1 MKKIFALLLALLML
15 ASVLAGCASEQVN
28 NDTNPETK
36 PDASANTDVN
46 AKPAAEKAPEK
57 SLKIVTTIFP
67 EYDWVREVLGDQAEN
82 DELTM
87 LLDNGVDLHSYQ
99 PTADDIVKISDCDL
113 FIYVGGES
121 DGWVDDALKNAT
133 NKNMKVIDLL
143 EVLGDSVK
151 AEEVVEGMQ
160 ETEHDHAHDHSKE
173 VSTFEDHEV
182 QDRSLSDWA
191 GSWQSAYPFALDGTL
206 DGAFAAMAEEGEMT
220 ADEYKTYYQ
229 NGYKTDI
236 TNIDI
241 AGDHIAFTYEDGKKV
256 GSDYKYIGYYI
267 QNWSTGTKAAMYRFE
282 AVDRTSG
289 APICIEFNDHMIES
303 AAPEHFHIRMS
314 NESFDA
320 IIDPENSWPTF
331 FPADMTGEEICEHM
345 EGHDHEHEEEA
356 DEHVWLSLK
365 NAETLVGAISDAL
378 QELDPDNKDTY
389 AANASAYIEKLSAL
403 DGAYQSAVDGAA
415 RKTVLFG
422 DRFPFRY
429 LVDDYGLSY
438 YAAFAGCSAE
448 SEASFE
454 TVSFLAKKV
463 DELGLPCVL
472 TIEGKNHKLAET
484 IVRNTAAKNQ
494 KVLTM
499 DSMQSTTSE
508 DVANG
513 TTYLSVMEQ
522 NLSVLKEAL
531 D

>member
-1 MKKIFALLLALLML
+1 MKKMIPLFLVLTMVVGL
-15 ASVLAGCASEQVN
+15 LAGCGKKN
-28 NDTNPETK
+28 
-36 PDASANTDVN
+36 
-46 AKPAAEKAPEK
+46 AAETGESDSNKL
-57 SLKIVTTIFP
+57 SVVTTIFP
-67 EYDWVREVLGDQAEN
+67 EYDWVKEILGDKAEST
-82 DELTM
+82 DLTM

-121 DGWVDDALKNAT
+121 DKWVDDALKEAT
-133 NKNMKVIDLL
+133 NKDMKVIDLL

-151 AEEVVEGMQ
+151 TEETVEGMQ
-160 ETEHDHAHDHSKE
+160 ETEHAHDHSKE

-206 DGAFAAMAEEGEMT
+206 DDAFAAMAEEGEMT
-220 ADEYKTYYQ
+220 ADKYKTYYQ

-289 APICIEFNDHMIES
+289 APVYIEFNDHMIES

-320 IIDPENSWPTF
+320 IVDPEKSWPTF
-331 FPADMTGEEICEHM
+331 FPADMTGEDLCEHM
-345 EGHDHEHEEEA
+345 EGHGHDHDHEEEA

-365 NAETLVGAISDAL
+365 NAKTLVRAISDAL

-389 AANASAYIEKLSAL
+389 AANTSAYIEKLSAL

-438 YAAFAGCSAE
+438 YAAFTGCSAE

-463 DELGLPCVL
+463 DELKLPCVL
-472 TIEGKNHKLAET
+472 TIEGKNYKIAET
-484 IVRNTAAKNQ
+484 IVENTAEKNQ
-494 KVLTM
+494 KILTM

-522 NLSVLKEAL
+522 NLGVLKEAL

>member
-1 MKKIFALLLALLML
+1 MKKMIPLFLVLTMVVGL
-15 ASVLAGCASEQVN
+15 LAGCGKKN
-28 NDTNPETK
+28 
-36 PDASANTDVN
+36 
-46 AKPAAEKAPEK
+46 AAETGESDSNKL
-57 SLKIVTTIFP
+57 SVVTTIFP
-67 EYDWVREVLGDQAEN
+67 EYDWVKEILGDKAEST
-82 DELTM
+82 DLTM

-113 FIYVGGES
+113 FVYVGGES
-121 DGWVDDALKNAT
+121 DKWVDDALKEAT
-133 NKNMKVIDLL
+133 NKDMKVIDLL

-151 AEEVVEGMQ
+151 TEETVEGMQ
-160 ETEHDHAHDHSKE
+160 ETEHAHDHSKE

-206 DGAFAAMAEEGEMT
+206 DDAFAAMAEEGEMT

-267 QNWSTGTKAAMYRFE
+267 QNWSTGTKAAMYRFG

-289 APICIEFNDHMIES
+289 APIYIEFNDHMIES

-320 IIDPENSWPTF
+320 IVDPEKSWPTF
-331 FPADMTGEEICEHM
+331 FPADMTGEDLCEHM
-345 EGHDHEHEEEA
+345 EGHGHDHDHEEEA

-365 NAETLVGAISDAL
+365 NAKTLVRAISDAL

-389 AANASAYIEKLSAL
+389 AANTSAYIEKLSAL

-438 YAAFAGCSAE
+438 YAAFTGCSAE

-463 DELGLPCVL
+463 DELKLPCVL
-472 TIEGKNHKLAET
+472 TIEGKNYKIAET
-484 IVRNTAAKNQ
+484 IVENTAEKNQ
-494 KVLTM
+494 KILTM

-522 NLSVLKEAL
+522 NLSMLKEAL
-531 D
+531 G

>member
-1 MKKIFALLLALLML
+1 MKKMIPLFLVLTMAVGL
-15 ASVLAGCASEQVN
+15 LAGCGKKN
-28 NDTNPETK
+28 
-36 PDASANTDVN
+36 
-46 AKPAAEKAPEK
+46 AAEKGESDSNK
-57 SLKIVTTIFP
+57 LSVVTTIFP
-67 EYDWVREVLGDQAEN
+67 EYDWVKEILGDKAGST
-82 DELTM
+82 DLTM
-87 LLDNGVDLHSYQ
+87 LLSSGVDLHSYQ

-113 FIYVGGES
+113 FVYVGGES
-121 DGWVDDALKNAT
+121 DGWVESVLKNAD
-133 NKNMKVIDLL
+133 NKNVKVINLL
-143 EVLGDSVK
+143 NVLGDSVK
-151 AEEVVEGMQ
+151 TEETVEGMQ
-160 ETEHDHAHDHSKE
+160 ETEHAHDHSKE

-206 DGAFAAMAEEGEMT
+206 DDAFAAMAEEGEMT

-236 TNIDI
+236 TNIGI
-241 AGDHIAFTYEDGKKV
+241 EGDHIAFTYEDGKKV

-289 APICIEFNDHMIES
+289 APIYIEFNDHMIES

-320 IIDPENSWPTF
+320 IVDPEKSWPTF
-331 FPADMTGEEICEHM
+331 FPADMTGEDLCEHM
-345 EGHDHEHEEEA
+345 EGHGHEEEA

-365 NAETLVGAISDAL
+365 NAKTLVDAISNAL
-378 QELDPDNKDTY
+378 QELDPDNKDAY
-389 AANASAYIEKLSAL
+389 AANAAAYIEKLSAL

-429 LVDDYGLSY
+429 LVDDYGLRY

-463 DELGLPCVL
+463 DELKLPCVL
-472 TIEGKNHKLAET
+472 TIEGKSHKIAET
-484 IVRNTAAKNQ
+484 IVENTAEKNQ
-494 KVLTM
+494 KILTM
-499 DSMQSTTSE
+499 DSMQSMTSE

-522 NLSVLKEAL
+522 NLSMLKEAL
-531 D
+531 G

>member
-1 MKKIFALLLALLML
+1 MKKVISLFLVLAMAVGL
-15 ASVLAGCASEQVN
+15 LAGCGKKN
-28 NDTNPETK
+28 
-36 PDASANTDVN
+36 
-46 AKPAAEKAPEK
+46 AAETGEADSDK
-57 SLKIVTTIFP
+57 LKVVTTIFP
-67 EYDWVREVLGDQAEN
+67 EYDWVREILGDKAGST
-82 DELTM
+82 DLTM
-87 LLDNGVDLHSYQ
+87 LLSNGVDLHSYQ
-99 PTADDIVKISDCDL
+99 PTADDIVKISDCDI
-113 FIYVGGES
+113 FVHVGGES
-121 DGWVDDALKNAT
+121 DGWVENVLKNAA
-133 NKNMKVIDLL
+133 NKDMKVINLL
-143 EVLGDSVK
+143 DVLGDSVK
-151 AEEVVEGMQ
+151 TEETVEGMQ
-160 ETEHDHAHDHSKE
+160 ETEHAHDHSKE

-206 DGAFAAMAEEGEMT
+206 DDAFAAMAEEGEMT

-289 APICIEFNDHMIES
+289 APVYIEFNDHMIES

-320 IIDPENSWPTF
+320 IVDPEKSWPTF
-331 FPADMTGEEICEHM
+331 FPADMTGEELREHM
-345 EGHDHEHEEEA
+345 EGHDHEEEA

-365 NAETLVGAISDAL
+365 NAKTLVAAISNAL
-378 QELDPDNKDTY
+378 QELDPDNKGIY
-389 AANASAYIEKLSAL
+389 ATNAAAYIEKLSAL
-403 DGAYQSAVDGAA
+403 DSAYQSAVDGAA

-472 TIEGKNHKLAET
+472 TIEGKNHKIAET
-484 IVRNTAAKNQ
+484 IVENTAEKNQ